1 MLPFVNMSDDKGNEY
16 FSDGISEELLNV
28 LVRVD
33 GLGVASRT
41 SSFSYKGSPLGT
53 ADIAKALKVN
63 HVLEGSVRKA
73 GNHVR
78 ITAQLID
85 AVNDRHLWSETYDR
99 ELTDIF
105 AIQEEIANSI
115 VAALRDQLGTAKSAT
130 SVVTVRA
137 DTENLEAYELYL
149 KARELFIA
157 RKDLPESIR
166 LFEQVTQMD
175 PGFARGWEGLAAV
188 YAVAN
193 SWGIDDRDYAALA
206 KSAAE
211 RALQLDPALSM
222 PWAALATAEQQVW
235 PVDWSR
241 SLQLLD
247 RAIAADAHNSTAFLW
262 RGIAWVDL
270 GFFER
275 AIADFEHCLVLD
287 PKYQNCTRWKAI
299 GLLYLGKTEPAMK
312 LFEQGVAN
320 GFIKNRAETFVAP
333 MVRRGDRVGAMLVL
347 RELRASPAVIV
358 KVLQAIERPA
368 PVAAADLSLIEHDVL
383 SVARPGDQTVTL
395 ARVYLWLGLVRPDS
409 GQQGRHRVF
418 DDAMGAGL
426 CGVSQFQGVQ
436 ADAARHG
443 YSRLLARARLPAAV
457 PGGRRKGFHMRLKAV
472 RPVLARAA
480 ARGLRRRRRW
490 YQEAASPP
498 PPPPPPPVQEPP
510 VFSTPTAVRVT
521 AATPFTANCL
531 TVPAGATAYVNSEVE
546 PHLAIDATNPNHLVA
561 GWQQDRM
568 SDGGARGLMTA
579 VSVDGGTTWSPPQ
592 ASPFSRCAGG
602 TFERVSDP
610 WVASHGTTT
619 LQIGIAF
626 SGGTFTTGARSAV
639 LVSRSGDGGAT
650 WGAAI
655 PLVDD
660 DGCGSSTT
668 RKRSRSTRRTRATCT
683 PRGTAWTR
691 ATPAS
696 RCWRGPPTAASPGRR
711 P

>member
-1 MLPFVNMSDDKGNEY
+1 MKEPIEQTAEGLWSGLRRRKVVQWGIAYVAAAWGLLQGLAYLSTVFQWPAQLQRPVTMAFLVGLPIALVLAWYHGDRGHQRVSGREFAILIVLLLLGGGLFWWVGRLPPAPPTTALAAGATTPVAQPAAAAKPAGTSIAVLPFVNMSGDKDNEY

-28 LVRVD
+28 LVGVD

-41 SSFSYKGSPLGT
+41 SSFSFKGSPLGT
-53 ADIAKALKVN
+53 ADIARALKVN

-115 VAALRDQLGTAKSAT
+115 VAALRDPLGTAKSAT

-137 DTENLEAYELYL
+137 DTENLEAYEQYL

-157 RKDLPESIR
+157 RRELPESIR

-188 YAVAN
+188 YSVAS

-222 PWAALATAEQQVW
+222 PWAALANAEQQVW

-247 RAIAADAHNSTAFLW
+247 RAIAADEHNSTAFLW
-262 RGIAWVDL
+262 RGIVWVDL
-270 GFFER
+270 GYFER

-320 GFIKNRAETFVAP
+320 GFIRNRAETFVAP

-347 RELRASPAVIV
+347 RELGASPAVIV

-368 PVAAADLSLIEHDVL
+368 PVAAADLSLIERDVL
-383 SVARPGDQTVTL
+383 IVARPGDQTVTL
-395 ARVYLWLGLVRPDS
+395 ASVYLWLGLYDRI
-409 GQQGRHRVF
+409 
-418 DDAMGAGL
+418 
-426 CGVSQFQGVQ
+426 
-436 ADAARHG
+436 
-443 YSRLLARARLPAAV
+443 
-457 PGGRRKGFHMRLKAV
+457 PGNKNVTA
-472 RPVLARAA
+472 
-480 ARGLRRRRRW
+480 
-490 YQEAASPP
+490 
-498 PPPPPPPVQEPP
+498 
-510 VFSTPTAVRVT
+510 FSTTQWEPGFAGFRNSTAFKQVLHDLGIPAYWHEHGFPPLCRAVG
-521 AATPFTANCL
+521 AKDFTC
-531 TVPAGATAYVNSEVE
+531 
-546 PHLAIDATNPNHLVA
+546 D
-561 GWQQDRM
+561 
-568 SDGGARGLMTA
+568 
-579 VSVDGGTTWSPPQ
+579 
-592 ASPFSRCAGG
+592 
-602 TFERVSDP
+602 
-610 WVASHGTTT
+610 
-619 LQIGIAF
+619 
-626 SGGTFTTGARSAV
+626 
-639 LVSRSGDGGAT
+639 
-650 WGAAI
+650 
-655 PLVDD
+655 
-660 DGCGSSTT
+660 
-668 RKRSRSTRRTRATCT
+668 
-683 PRGTAWTR
+683 
-691 ATPAS
+691 
-696 RCWRGPPTAASPGRR
+696 
-711 P
+711 